1 MKATV
6 VLLPLLSITSILF
19 IWAPDVQKSPTAN
32 LAYRITNAC
41 LQVAQVSFCRII
53 CFSRKSRLLEQ
64 KKIETESASGINIIF
79 KHMPG
84 FACFTLFYHHLT
96 TIYIVLFPSC
106 CIYHQIPQK
115 NFLSSLCRTMRNNR
129 HTLYLVFPGCL
140 TIFCFLIFFYTG
152 YVCLGVVL
160 LLQWRSEIS
169 ADQAL
174 EAAEI

>member
-41 LQVAQVSFCRII
+41 LQVAQVSLCRMN
-53 CFSRKSRLLEQ
+53 CFSRKSSRLEKN
-64 KKIETESASGINIIF
+64 KKIETGSASGVNNIF

-96 TIYIVLFPSC
+96 KLYIVFPSC
-106 CIYHQIPQK
+106 CEIGRA
-115 NFLSSLCRTMRNNR
+115 SCRER
-129 HTLYLVFPGCL
+129 V
-140 TIFCFLIFFYTG
+140 
-152 YVCLGVVL
+152 
-160 LLQWRSEIS
+160 
-169 ADQAL
+169 
-174 EAAEI
+174 